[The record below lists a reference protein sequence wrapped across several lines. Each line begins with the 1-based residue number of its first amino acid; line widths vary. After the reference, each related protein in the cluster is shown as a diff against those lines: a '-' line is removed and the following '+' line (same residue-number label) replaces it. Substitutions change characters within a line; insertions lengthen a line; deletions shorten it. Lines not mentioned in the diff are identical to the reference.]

1 MFLTGLPANGRT
13 LGQAFRTSP
22 PCQPRKTKTTMKNSP
37 NKSASVTTI
46 LGVTGIVAGF
56 ALLCAVGAMA
66 QSADQPVSL
75 VSVAASSEGL
85 PQVVPPPELPRRF
98 VGTYWWV
105 LPGGYAAP
113 VPCLPQDFNGPVFQI
128 CSNEFILDQSG
139 GDVNPRRFGLPAN
152 LTDATVVAAAND
164 EVQSLEGLITW
175 IQVASQ
181 QPSAPATTMSL
192 SAKPMGGGGFGP
204 MDQQSGV
211 PYLSIAPTNGMF
223 LLTVYNDQGPANYAI
238 WWTPVLSG
246 PECVWQ
252 AIAAGTTGVTN
263 FLAPVPQFSTGF
275 YRAEWDTNSVPS
287 WIAADPNNP
296 AAGPLAVFI
305 DSPANGAVIQ

>member
-1 MFLTGLPANGRT
+1 
-13 LGQAFRTSP
+13 
-22 PCQPRKTKTTMKNSP
+22 MKNSP

-175 IQVASQ
+175 IQAASQ
-181 QPSAPATTMSL
+181 QTTTPETTMSL

-211 PYLSIAPTNGMF
+211 PYLTLVPIGTNQ
-223 LLTVYNDQGPANYAI
+223 LLITVYNDQGPANYEL
-238 WWTPVLSG
+238 WYTPVLANPAYPWSAVDG
-246 PECVWQ
+246 GSPGQ
-252 AIAAGTTGVTN
+252 TN
-263 FLAPVPQFSTGF
+263 FVVNIGPFQTGF
-275 YRAEWDTNSVPS
+275 YRAIWDTNSIPI
-287 WIAADPNNP
+287 WQAADPYNP
-296 AAGPLAVFI
+296 SAGVLTVFI
-305 DSPANGAVIQ
+305 DSPTNGAVIQ